1 MQRLLHWMK
10 TEPMLLA
17 AGAAAAFS
25 CLFVPPSA
33 DYLGYLDWRV
43 LALLFSL
50 MVTVAG
56 LRQAGLFGRL
66 ARGLCTRV
74 KTSRGLCFV
83 LVMLCFFSSML
94 VTNDV
99 ALLTFVP
106 FSVLVLVLTGHK
118 QLLVWVVVLQTVA
131 ANLGSMLTPLGNP
144 QNLYLY
150 TFYNMTAPEF
160 LSVTAP
166 AALVC
171 LAVTAGLC
179 LLTPAR
185 PAAVELDGEAD
196 PLNHRLLWL
205 CLSMFAVCLL
215 CVLRLIDWPLMLV
228 LVVVITLAARP
239 TLLRQADYALLLTF
253 VFFFIFVGNLGRIP
267 AAAAWLQGLVQG
279 RELVCG
285 ALASQVISNVPAAV
299 LLSGFTDKAAPL
311 LLGVNLG
318 GLGTPVASLA
328 SLISLKIYA
337 RTPGESTGRFLKVF
351 LPVNFGLLAVLLAGA
366 ILVM

>member
-1 MQRLLHWMK
+1 MK

-17 AGAAAAFS
+17 AGAAAVFS

-33 DYLGYLDWRV
+33 EYLDYLDWRV

-74 KTSRGLCFV
+74 KTSRGLCLV

-150 TFYNMTAPEF
+150 TFYDMTAAEF

-166 AALVC
+166 
-171 LAVTAGLC
+171 
-179 LLTPAR
+179 P
-185 PAAVELDGEAD
+185 P
-196 PLNHRLLWL
+196 
-205 CLSMFAVCLL
+205 L
-215 CVLRLIDWPLMLV
+215 CVWRSRQGCACSRPRCPPRWSW
-228 LVVVITLAARP
+228 TARP
-239 TLLRQADYALLLTF
+239 TR
-253 VFFFIFVGNLGRIP
+253 
-267 AAAAWLQGLVQG
+267 
-279 RELVCG
+279 
-285 ALASQVISNVPAAV
+285 
-299 LLSGFTDKAAPL
+299 
-311 LLGVNLG
+311 
-318 GLGTPVASLA
+318 
-328 SLISLKIYA
+328 
-337 RTPGESTGRFLKVF
+337 
-351 LPVNFGLLAVLLAGA
+351 
-366 ILVM
+366 